1 MTEIIGTTI
10 DDSCFL
16 RRAVSKEVNE
26 VLKVLLLEKNQKEAR
41 FNLGLFARKWP
52 VFVLNAINKEKN
64 WSCASNS
71 TNHWTEEKPGKEKEK
86 TRKVMEAS
94 NNLNAIKRCFQ
105 MTPKYP
111 SAKQEAEN
119 ALSQIHKRQK
129 HIMESYR
136 QLGYEGHIF
145 ALTMRSPLVHGLG
158 ETHPMEKFL
167 TFDRNTGIPYIP
179 STSVKGVLKTRLMIQ
194 ELNNWSLKTTDE
206 CLAAKKEGFLIKNKE
221 HEYLVNENYP
231 LFKELFGGTE
241 EQGKAESQAQRG
253 KIIFLDA
260 FPTTFPCL
268 KKEIMTAHYGDY
280 YSGKES
286 CNPATHQKE
295 RIGPT
300 ESQQPVPNAYLSV
313 DPQGG
318 RQKWSF
324 LFLIHPELSHEHP
337 DCVEKFMQIFENEDV
352 SDIGFGSKSAIG
364 FGQFVPIS
372 LQTWQEEEEKRKA
385 NELQEAERQKEEAR
399 LAAEVKAQE
408 EKRALMSPVE
418 RLIEALKTIPQYKD
432 RFHELE
438 KFEGG
443 DKIKLARF
451 FKEKFMENQEWDVK
465 PKKKK
470 QFDKVQKIRGILGE

>member
-1 MTEIIGTTI
+1 MTEIIGTI
-10 DDSCFL
+10 DDSRFL

-71 TNHWTEEKPGKEKEK
+71 TNHWTEEKPGKEKEE

-94 NNLNAIKRCFQ
+94 NNLNAIKQCFQ
-105 MTPKYP
+105 MTPSFP
-111 SAKQEAEN
+111 LAKQEAEN

-129 HIMESYR
+129 RIMESYR
-136 QLGYEGHIF
+136 QLGYECHLF
-145 ALTMRSPLVHGLG
+145 SMTMQSPLVHGLG

-194 ELNNWSLKTTDE
+194 ELNKRSLNPDDGYLEAKEQNFLVEDK
-206 CLAAKKEGFLIKNKE
+206 AAKNKE
-221 HEYLVNENYP
+221 DKILVNENYP
-231 LFKELFGGTE
+231 LFKELFGGAE
-241 EQGKAESQAQRG
+241 EQGKGESQAQQG
-253 KIIFLDA
+253 KIIFLD
-260 FPTTFPCL
+260 TFPATFPRL
-268 KKEIMTAHYGDY
+268 KKEIMTPHYSKY
-280 YSGKES
+280 YSGKG
-286 CNPATHQKE
+286 Q
-295 RIGPT
+295 IGPT

-313 DPQGG
+313 DPQDGQ
-318 RQKWSF
+318 QKMEF
-324 LFLIHPELSHEHP
+324 VFLIHPELSQEHP
-337 DCVEKFMQIFENEDV
+337 DCVEKFMRVFENEDV

-364 FGQFVPIS
+364 FGQFAPIS
-372 LQTWQEEEEKRKA
+372 LQKWKEEKEKLKA
-385 NELQEAERQKEEAR
+385 NELQEAERKEKEAR
-399 LAAEVKAQE
+399 LAAEAKTQE
-408 EKRALMSPVE
+408 EKMAQMSPVE

-451 FKEKFMENQEWDVK
+451 FKEVFMENQEWDVK
-465 PKKKK
+465 PKRKK